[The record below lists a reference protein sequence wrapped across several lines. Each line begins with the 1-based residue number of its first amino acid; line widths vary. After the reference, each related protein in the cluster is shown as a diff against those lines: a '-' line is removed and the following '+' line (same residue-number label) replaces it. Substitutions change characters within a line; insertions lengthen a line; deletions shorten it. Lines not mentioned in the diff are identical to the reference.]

1 MINTLVFLNLVF
13 LTQDN
18 GFWVYFD
25 IHSFCSD
32 WPAKHAVVQ
41 SPSQVWIFMTPW
53 AEAHQASLCLTIS
66 WSLPKFMSIASM
78 MPSSHLIL
86 WCPLLLHSVFHNIRD
101 FSNQSS
107 ACIQWPKYWSFS
119 LSISPSSEYSGWS
132 PLRLTGL
139 ISLLSKG
146 LSGVFSS
153 TTVWRHQF
161 FGICLLYTPSLTT
174 EHDHWED
181 HSLDYTDLCR
191 QSNVSA
197 FQYTV

>member
-1 MINTLVFLNLVF
+1 MTLKFKVVCYHSIMWGKMINTLVFLNLVF

-101 FSNQSS
+101 FSNESS

-119 LSISPSSEYSGWS
+119 FSIRPSNKYS
-132 PLRLTGL
+132 GL
-139 ISLLSKG
+139 ISFKLDWFDLLAVQGTS
-146 LSGVFSS
+146 
-153 TTVWRHQF
+153 R
-161 FGICLLYTPSLTT
+161 SLI
-174 EHDHWED
+174 
-181 HSLDYTDLCR
+181 
-191 QSNVSA
+191 
-197 FQYTV
+197 